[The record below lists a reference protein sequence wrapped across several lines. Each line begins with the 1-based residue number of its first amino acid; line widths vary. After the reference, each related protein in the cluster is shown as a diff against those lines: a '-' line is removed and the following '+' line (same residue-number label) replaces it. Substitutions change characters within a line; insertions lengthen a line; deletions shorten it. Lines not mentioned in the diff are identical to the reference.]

1 MRIILA
7 DETISRHEWFMT
19 RIPKVIFLV
28 ETSRAY
34 GRGLLRGIAQYSKL
48 HGPWLFFMGPEFYIK
63 GIEHSYK
70 WIKEV
75 DADGIIAPLWD
86 AKIIEMIVDLGL
98 PAVICGIER
107 PALNICR
114 VVTDDI
120 AVGRIA
126 AEYFMEHGF
135 QRFAFCGFDDAIW
148 SQRRGDCFSKKI
160 AQAGFSAHLYRQPR
174 SGRRQTI
181 KEEQTIIA
189 EWLRALPKPVAIMA
203 CNDDRSRDVLAAC
216 RIAGIEVP
224 REAAILGVDNDEL
237 VCDLSYPQ
245 LSSIATSTE
254 RAGYETARVL
264 DKLMRG
270 QKIAE
275 NEKEVVISPL
285 HVVTRQSTDIMAIE
299 DQKVAEAVQFIR
311 KHSRKVI
318 QVGDVVE
325 AVGLSRRALQQR
337 FRKVLSH
344 SVHEEIKSARVNQ
357 MASMLTS
364 TNLTISQITRLLGY
378 PDVSNISRYF
388 KKQKGISPSDY
399 RKQFGPK

>member
-1 MRIILA
+1 MA
-7 DETISRHEWFMT
+7 

-34 GRGLLRGIAQYSKL
+34 GRGLLRGIAQYSNL
-48 HGPWLFFMGPEFYIK
+48 HGPWLFFMGPEFYVK

-75 DADGIIAPLWD
+75 GADGIIAPLWD
-86 AKIIEMIVDLGL
+86 AKIIEEIIDLGL
-98 PAVICGIER
+98 PSVICGIEK
-107 PALNICR
+107 PALNVCR
-114 VVTDDI
+114 VVTDEV
-120 AVGRIA
+120 AVGRIS
-126 AEYFMEHGF
+126 AEYFLERGF

-148 SQRRGDCFSKKI
+148 SAWRGDSFNKRV
-160 AQAGFSAHLYRQPR
+160 AEAGFETHIYQQHRT
-174 SGRRQTI
+174 GRHRT
-181 KEEQTIIA
+181 KEDEQTVIA
-189 EWLRALPKPVAIMA
+189 KWLKSLPRPIAIMA

-270 QKIAE
+270 QKIADT
-275 NEKEVVISPL
+275 EKEVVISPL

-299 DQKVAEAVQFIR
+299 DKQVADAVHFIR
-311 KHSRKVI
+311 SHSKEVI
-318 QVGDVVE
+318 LVSDVAE

-337 FRKVLSH
+337 FRKILSH
-344 SVHEEIKSARVNQ
+344 SVHEEIKYSRINQ
-357 MASMLTS
+357 IAAMLTS
-364 TNLTISQITRLLGY
+364 TNLSISQIVRLLGY
-378 PDVSNISRYF
+378 PDASNISRYF
-388 KKQKGISPSDY
+388 KQHKGLSPSDY
-399 RKQFGPK
+399 RKQFGPR

>member
-1 MRIILA
+1 MA
-7 DETISRHEWFMT
+7 K
-19 RIPKVIFLV
+19 IPKVIFLV

-34 GRGLLRGIAQYSKL
+34 GRSLLRGIAQYSKL
-48 HGPWLFFMGPEFYIK
+48 HGPWFFFMGPEFYIK

-75 DADGIIAPLWD
+75 GADGIVAPLWD

-114 VVTDDI
+114 VVTDEV
-120 AVGRIA
+120 AVGRIS
-126 AEYFMEHGF
+126 AEYFLEHGF

-148 SQRRGDCFSKKI
+148 SQRRGDSFSNRV
-160 AQAGFSAHLYRQPR
+160 AEAGFEAHIYRQ
-174 SGRRQTI
+174 SKARRRTT
-181 KEEQTIIA
+181 EGEQTTITK
-189 EWLRALPKPVAIMA
+189 WLGSLPRPIAIMA

-245 LSSIATSTE
+245 LSSIATNTE

-264 DKLMRG
+264 DKLMKG

-275 NEKEVVISPL
+275 TEKEVVISPL
-285 HVVTRQSTDIMAIE
+285 HVVTRQSTDIMTIE
-299 DQKVAEAVQFIR
+299 DKQVADAVHFIR
-311 KHSRKVI
+311 KHSREVI
-318 QVGDVVE
+318 LVSDVAE

-337 FRKVLSH
+337 FRKTLAH
-344 SVHEEIKSARVNQ
+344 SVHEEIKYARVNQ
-357 MASMLTS
+357 IAAMLTS
-364 TNLTISQITRLLGY
+364 TNLSISQIVQLLGY
-378 PDVSNISRYF
+378 PDASNISRYF
-388 KKQKGISPSDY
+388 KQYKGLSPSDY